1 MTNFSTLSYTWSFR
15 AEHPRIGHYREY
27 RHSRLEWYD
36 DLPWQYDMFFR
47 SYMWRHPIFPSF
59 GNHQISGLH
68 TYNDD
73 DDYNDNN
80 TLQYYW
86 IRLSI
91 IWRIIENEEG
101 VISRERLR
109 QLTRAHSRRRPA
121 LSTIKA
127 PFRWCAYESF
137 DFIFHRCLPSHNL
150 LLFRWKSYSCPDLSI
165 LGVLLNSI
173 NSRAWV
179 VSCIFLKQQ
188 YPWWLLVKLTLP
200 PYLEMMFVC
209 WSQSLH

>member
-27 RHSRLEWYD
+27 PHSRLEWYD
-36 DLPWQYDMFFR
+36 DPPWQYDMFFR

-59 GNHQISGLH
+59 GNYQISGLH

-121 LSTIKA
+121 LSTIKV
-127 PFRWCAYESF
+127 PFSVVRLRELRLYF
-137 DFIFHRCLPSHNL
+137 PRVPSQPQL
-150 LLFRWKSYSCPDLSI
+150 VTVPLKELFMPWFEYIGCTTQ
-165 LGVLLNSI
+165 LN
-173 NSRAWV
+173 
-179 VSCIFLKQQ
+179 KQ
-188 YPWWLLVKLTLP
+188 
-200 PYLEMMFVC
+200 
-209 WSQSLH
+209 

>member
-27 RHSRLEWYD
+27 PHSRLEWYD
-36 DLPWQYDMFFR
+36 DPPWRYDMFFR

-59 GNHQISGLH
+59 GNYQISGLH

-91 IWRIIENEEG
+91 IWRNIENEEG
-101 VISRERLR
+101 VISRERLG

-127 PFRWCAYESF
+127 PFSVVRLRELRLYF
-137 DFIFHRCLPSHNL
+137 PQVPSQPQLVTVPLKEPFMPWFEYIGCTTQLNKQ
-150 LLFRWKSYSCPDLSI
+150 WSLS
-165 LGVLLNSI
+165 
-173 NSRAWV
+173 R
-179 VSCIFLKQQ
+179 
-188 YPWWLLVKLTLP
+188 
-200 PYLEMMFVC
+200 
-209 WSQSLH
+209 